1 MLHISSA
8 RSVAILLQEQPLD
21 DAEHGHLIRCEH
33 CQHAMADAG
42 LEELRKTTQTPRKH
56 KSKAVVWATG
66 QKIPISFRP
75 ASTPGFLILIQCRE
89 GFTVER

>member
-1 MLHISSA
+1 MPHISLA
-8 RSVAILLQEQPLD
+8 RSLAFLLQEQPLD
-21 DAEHGHLIRCEH
+21 DEEHGHLIRCDQ
-33 CQHAMADAG
+33 CQQAMADAG
-42 LEELRKTTQTPRKH
+42 LEELLKTTQTPRNH
-56 KSKAVVWATG
+56 KSKAVVWATA